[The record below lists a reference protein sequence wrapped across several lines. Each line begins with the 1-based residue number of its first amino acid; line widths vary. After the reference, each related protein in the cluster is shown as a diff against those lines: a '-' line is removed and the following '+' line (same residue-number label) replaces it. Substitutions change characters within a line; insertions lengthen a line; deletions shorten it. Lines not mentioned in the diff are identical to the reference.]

1 MQRRWLDWQAPMLPA
16 AAAWL
21 AQRHAADG
29 RLDLRHVKCVLPGA
43 RAGRLLLRTLIAH
56 CQKSGLRLIPPQVM
70 TPGAMVD
77 VVMPPSAR
85 TASELE
91 CSLAWMHVLREATP
105 SQIAPLLPRVPDYFD
120 WPAWHELALKVGAIA
135 EELAGELIGFSDVA
149 RTAIRL
155 NMDREASR
163 WQVLS
168 ALGRRY
174 RDRLQRCGRVDPH
187 EHRHQAL
194 ASLEVDPREELV
206 LIGVVDL
213 GQVQRQVVSAYGE
226 RAFALVHAPEALAA
240 GFDDHGCVDPSF
252 WEGRAIAVED
262 EQIVICDRP
271 ADQAQAVV
279 ETIADFAGRYSPEQI
294 SIGLGD
300 EALAETMAQAGEWA
314 DLILHDPRGR
324 AVFQSRPFRLLAAG
338 IEWLREPRYANYAA
352 LIRHPDVEGWVN
364 RYITRRPPEG
374 VAAPS
379 GQEVAGEAGHLD
391 APVLAGDVGHMA
403 IGEGLSGQVVVG
415 EVGHLDA
422 HDDAPLVAPAEVA
435 ADDHAPEL
443 ALPPLAAA
451 ADAASEPA
459 AAAAADAAEAAAAA
473 AAGGAS
479 DAAEAAPKR
488 EEWLALLDRYHAEHL
503 SESAT
508 GPWLGR
514 PDRSKSL
521 EVLHEA
527 VARLFAP
534 LGGARRPL
542 TEWFDPILEVLRL
555 AYGEIETTTQNLAD
569 ARAAAAC
576 LEIARALGGF
586 TTAAA
591 DLQPEVDGITA
602 VRLALAHAAGLRITD
617 DPRSGQIEM
626 LGWLELHL
634 DAAPAL
640 VIAGVNDGAIPQAV
654 VADAFL
660 PDALRQALG
669 ILSNRRRYARDA
681 FLLEAIRRSRER
693 TTLVAGRASA
703 DGEPLIPSRLLL
715 AGERDQLPARI
726 IRLCDHEKARRWALP
741 RGAPPAGS
749 VSRFRVPPPGEAPSV
764 ASMSVTEFGWY
775 LRCPYR
781 YWLKYV
787 KKLRVVEDGG
797 VELDALQFGNITHE
811 VLQGFGEDASI
822 AVSTDPDQIRD
833 YLDDA
838 LDRAAY
844 KLFGR
849 RPLPA
854 IRIQLARLRSRLH
867 AFSRHQAR
875 HRAEGWRIDRC
886 EFELPAETFL
896 QVPGQEP
903 MQIKGKIDRIDRN
916 ERDGSWMIIDY
927 KTSESGK
934 RPEITHKATGRNAAR
949 GWDDLQLPLYH
960 HLAAQHGVDG
970 RVQLAY
976 MNLPKKPEDAAIHVA
991 RWSQAELDDG
1001 IEVARE
1007 IVRKIRGGHFEM
1019 TDTYPGHF
1027 EDDFANICQTR
1038 VFGGGDELEA
1048 EG

>member
-1 MQRRWLDWQAPMLPA
+1 LWIANEDGFFGAFVPEIAALAMEQDPVHRHKDVLTHTFMVTANTSPRLVVRLAALFHDVGKSRTRRYAKGKVTFHHHEA
-16 AAAWL
+16 
-21 AQRHAADG
+21 
-29 RLDLRHVKCVLPGA
+29 VGA
-43 RAGRLLLRTLIAH
+43 RMTRDRLTALGH
-56 CQKSGLRLIPPQVM
+56 EP
-70 TPGAMVD
+70 AMV
-77 VVMPPSAR
+77 
-85 TASELE
+85 T
-91 CSLAWMHVLREATP
+91 
-105 SQIAPLLPRVPDYFD
+105 
-120 WPAWHELALKVGAIA
+120 
-135 EELAGELIGFSDVA
+135 DVA
-149 RTAIRL
+149 R
-155 NMDREASR
+155 
-163 WQVLS
+163 
-168 ALGRRY
+168 
-174 RDRLQRCGRVDPH
+174 
-187 EHRHQAL
+187 
-194 ASLEVDPREELV
+194 LV
-206 LIGVVDL
+206 
-213 GQVQRQVVSAYGE
+213 E
-226 RAFALVHAPEALAA
+226 
-240 GFDDHGCVDPSF
+240 
-252 WEGRAIAVED
+252 
-262 EQIVICDRP
+262 
-271 ADQAQAVV
+271 
-279 ETIADFAGRYSPEQI
+279 
-294 SIGLGD
+294 
-300 EALAETMAQAGEWA
+300 
-314 DLILHDPRGR
+314 
-324 AVFQSRPFRLLAAG
+324 
-338 IEWLREPRYANYAA
+338 
-352 LIRHPDVEGWVN
+352 
-364 RYITRRPPEG
+364 
-374 VAAPS
+374 
-379 GQEVAGEAGHLD
+379 
-391 APVLAGDVGHMA
+391 
-403 IGEGLSGQVVVG
+403 LSGRFHGYQHG
-415 EVGHLDA
+415 WED
-422 HDDAPLVAPAEVA
+422 
-435 ADDHAPEL
+435 
-443 ALPPLAAA
+443 
-451 ADAASEPA
+451 
-459 AAAAADAAEAAAAA
+459 
-473 AAGGAS
+473 
-479 DAAEAAPKR
+479 
-488 EEWLALLDRYHAEHL
+488 
-503 SESAT
+503 SA
-508 GPWLGR
+508 
-514 PDRSKSL
+514 
-521 EVLHEA
+521 V
-527 VARLFAP
+527 
-534 LGGARRPL
+534 
-542 TEWFDPILEVLRL
+542 
-555 AYGEIETTTQNLAD
+555 
-569 ARAAAAC
+569 
-576 LEIARALGGF
+576 
-586 TTAAA
+586 
-591 DLQPEVDGITA
+591 
-602 VRLALAHAAGLRITD
+602 
-617 DPRSGQIEM
+617 
-626 LGWLELHL
+626 
-634 DAAPAL
+634 
-640 VIAGVNDGAIPQAV
+640 
-654 VADAFL
+654 
-660 PDALRQALG
+660 
-669 ILSNRRRYARDA
+669 RRYARDA

-822 AVSTDPDQIRD
+822 AVSTDADQIRD